1 MAIVVFFARTD
12 PLSAP
17 RNNWERR
24 VVHRLW
30 PTPNQHKKEAL
41 AAQARDHR
49 TGGPFCGRYVSA

>member
-41 AAQARDHR
+41 AAPGRDAKPAARVCR
-49 TGGPFCGRYVSA
+49 PFCGR